1 MESTDKDYQNAGG
14 ILRNGFLVEIQS
26 PKTTNFEVYNSVYPY
41 FASLIGLYNPNAD
54 IEKYE

>member
-26 PKTTNFEVYNSVYPY
+26 PENYQ
-41 FASLIGLYNPNAD
+41 I
-54 IEKYE
+54 